1 MPMMST
7 HLPSLFRLSA
17 TVVAAGLTACSPPQ
31 PRLLN
36 AEGFAQGTTY
46 SLQWLSGGEATVDAV
61 TDAADAELERID
73 ELLSTYRS
81 DSVLERFNATTSTE
95 PQMLPAEL
103 VSLLEVARGI
113 HAASDR
119 CFDPT
124 VRPLVRAWRFDTDTP
139 AVPTAENL
147 ASARARVGFE
157 KLVIV
162 DGSHVAKTKPDVE
175 IDMSSIGQGYSA
187 ERLADVLEGLGAT
200 SYLAEI
206 GGEMVARG
214 TKADGSPWRIGVEN
228 PDPDGEPGP
237 ALRVPGHKRMAIV
250 TSGTYRHFFDAT
262 GHRFSHI
269 LDARTGQPVAHNLRA
284 VTVVGDSGSVAAGWG
299 TALLC
304 LGPTAAPITAAR
316 ENLAALWWTEAEDG
330 AMTLQHSKAFETD
343 WPGVLE

>member
-1 MPMMST
+1 MSV
-7 HLPSLFRLSA
+7 FRLSPIA
-17 TVVAAGLTACSPPQ
+17 VFLGLAACSPPQ
-31 PRLLN
+31 PRLLS
-36 AEGFAQGTTY
+36 ATGFAQGTTY

-61 TDAADAELERID
+61 TEAADAELERID
-73 ELLSTYRS
+73 ELLSTYRP
-81 DSVLERFNATTSTE
+81 DSVLERFNATASTE
-95 PQMLPAEL
+95 PQALPAEL
-103 VSLLEVARGI
+103 VFLLEVARAI
-113 HAASDR
+113 HAASDG

-139 AVPTAENL
+139 AVPTAEDL

-162 DGSHVAKTKPDVE
+162 DGSHVAKTQPDVE
-175 IDMSSIGQGYSA
+175 VDMSSIGQGYSA

-214 TKADGSPWRIGVEN
+214 AKADGSPWRIGVEN
-228 PDPDGEPGP
+228 PDPGGEPGP
-237 ALRVPGHKRMAIV
+237 ALRVPSEKRMAIV

-262 GHRFSHI
+262 GQRFSHI
-269 LDARTGQPVAHNLRA
+269 LDARTGQPVAHRLRA
-284 VTVVGDSGSVAAGWG
+284 VTVVGESGSVAAAWG

-304 LGPTAAPITAAR
+304 LGPTAAPTTAAR
-316 ENLAALWWTEAEDG
+316 ERLAALWWTEVEDG
-330 AMTLQHSKAFETD
+330 SLTLQHSKALETD